1 MSQTQQGYLLVADIT
16 GYTMFLSRS
25 ELDHAQEI
33 LGTLLELVIQ
43 HTRPPLRISRLAGDA
58 VISYALQGNG
68 LHGQTFV
75 EMIEDTYV
83 AFRRAIDLMVLNN
96 RCRCNACANIA
107 SLDLKFFV
115 HYGSFAIQR
124 LSAHDEL
131 VGNDVNLLHRLLKN
145 RVAEQTGFR
154 AYTLYTDAA
163 AQQLGLQEMCE
174 TMRAHQESYEHL
186 GEVRLWVQDMHP
198 VWAAKQAASRIAL
211 PPEQVS
217 LEAATEIAMPPNQ
230 VWDYLGRPEFRSILM
245 GSDRQV
251 VLNRRHGRIAPGTVF
266 QCFHGDRMTTQTL
279 LVWQPFEQ
287 MTSQDLTPVPKTYVL
302 VNLLLTPTE
311 TGTRLVQQFSKST
324 GPWWG
329 RVLCDFV
336 LSTMVKAAQKD
347 IDAFK
352 ARIES
357 DLAVQAE
364 IMRDSVPSA
373 SA

>member
-1 MSQTQQGYLLVADIT
+1 MTQTEQGYLLIADIT
-16 GYTMFLSRS
+16 GYTMFLSQS
-25 ELDHAQEI
+25 ELEHAQEI
-33 LGTLLELVIQ
+33 LGTLLELLIQ
-43 HTRPPLRISRLAGDA
+43 HTRPPLQISRLAGDA
-58 VISYALQGNG
+58 VISYALRGSA

-96 RCRCNACANIA
+96 RCQCNACSNVT

-115 HYGSFAIQR
+115 HYGTFAIQR

-145 RVAEQTGFR
+145 HVTEQTGIR

-163 AQQLGLQEMCE
+163 VQALGLEEMCE
-174 TMRAHQESYEHL
+174 LLRAHQESYEHL
-186 GEVRLWVQDMHP
+186 GETQVWLQDMHP
-198 VWAAKQAASRIAL
+198 VWTATQASARITIPPDRLALQVAA
-211 PPEQVS
+211 
-217 LEAATEIAMPPNQ
+217 EIAMPPHQ
-230 VWDYLGRPEFRSILM
+230 VWDYLGRPEFRSILI

-251 VLNRRHGRIAPGTVF
+251 IHNRRHGRIAEGTVF

-302 VNLLLTPTE
+302 VNLLLTPTA
-311 TGTRLVQQFSKST
+311 TGTRLVQQFSKGI

-329 RVLCDFV
+329 RLLCD
-336 LSTMVKAAQKD
+336 LALPTLAKGWQKD
-347 IDAFK
+347 MDAFK

-357 DLAVQAE
+357 DLAAQPNVTE
-364 IMRDSVPSA
+364 IAPA
-373 SA
+373 